1 MATRGETAFFPVGYV
16 ILASGLERTPKEVW
30 GGAQVFMNVAQSP
43 LPVILPVT
51 AGWAVDR
58 YGYDSFFLYLSAAI
72 YFVAAAAILMVPEAT
87 KYHDGSNHDPAPVTG
102 RQGAT

>member
-1 MATRGETAFFPVGYV
+1 MN
-16 ILASGLERTPKEVW
+16 ASSDPPSSAPATPKPSR
-30 GGAQVFMNVAQSP
+30 GR
-43 LPVILPVT
+43 ILTLLALGYGVT